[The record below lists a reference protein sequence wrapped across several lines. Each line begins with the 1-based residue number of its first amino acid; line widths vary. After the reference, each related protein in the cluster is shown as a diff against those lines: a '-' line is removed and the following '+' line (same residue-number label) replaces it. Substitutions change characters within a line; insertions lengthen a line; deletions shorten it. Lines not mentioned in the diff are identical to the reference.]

1 MDTLGSWPVVEGK
14 NWQKNVWSWQRVMFA
29 MEKQGF
35 RGNYLFDV
43 SIDADMKNST
53 QRVIYVSEEK

>member
-1 MDTLGSWPVVEGK
+1 
-14 NWQKNVWSWQRVMFA
+14 MFA